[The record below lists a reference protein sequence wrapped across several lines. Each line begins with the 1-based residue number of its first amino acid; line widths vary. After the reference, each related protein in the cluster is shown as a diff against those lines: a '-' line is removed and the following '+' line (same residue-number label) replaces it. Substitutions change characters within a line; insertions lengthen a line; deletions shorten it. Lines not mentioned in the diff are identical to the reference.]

1 VLINIVNTQNTVS
14 AAWAYP
20 YNLQNTLIVTN
31 NAANQTI
38 SSSNDVK
45 PSAQFFVFTGVTSML
60 LSLAFCIIYVI
71 LDRQYRNDERF
82 PIIDFIITV
91 IWTIFWI
98 AGSSA
103 WAQGVT
109 NIRSQTKWEVIAQRS
124 GYCSPVTSCSVSYC
138 KI

>member
-1 VLINIVNTQNTVS
+1 MI
-14 AAWAYP
+14 
-20 YNLQNTLIVTN
+20 
-31 NAANQTI
+31 
-38 SSSNDVK
+38 
-45 PSAQFFVFTGVTSML
+45 

-71 LDRQYRNDERF
+71 FDRQYRNDERF
-82 PIIDFIITV
+82 PIVDFVITV

-109 NIRSQTKWEVIAQRS
+109 NIRSQTKWETIAARS
-124 GYCSPVTSCSVSYC
+124 GVCPLPTSCSLSYC